1 MDKSTTATNAERVAR
16 RRPGTGRA
24 VSTAATA
31 KKGNISAKK
40 PPAKKRKRTPSPS
53 PEPFDDNEDD
63 DDDDDSDDGARSIES
78 DDDNEYGFST
88 ARVKSP
94 LERTVRLRNVNVLPQ
109 KIFLINIDFILSSS
123 Q

>member
-31 KKGNISAKK
+31 KKGKIPAKK

-53 PEPFDDNEDD
+53 PEPFNDDGDDDDNEDE
-63 DDDDDSDDGARSIES
+63 SDDGASSIES
-78 DDDNEYGFST
+78 DDDNEYGPSEVAT
-88 ARVKSP
+88 RKDRSASKRQCAPPKN
-94 LERTVRLRNVNVLPQ
+94 LL
-109 KIFLINIDFILSSS
+109 DYY
-123 Q
+123 